1 MKSFAIF
8 GSSSQQFFFSMRGS
22 FQLADILVRKLSGR
36 GCKVDHHLE
45 KCQQKEF
52 IMRSQKSTSSTS
64 RVIVGRGAWARKY
77 TTFGGNK
84 IGDWGLGMKGVL
96 LTLGPFQAFHYTVVA
111 RLCMQ
116 LVILYFLLSPSR
128 PVCFGG

>member
-36 GCKVDHHLE
+36 GCEVDHHLE

-84 IGDWGLGMKGVL
+84 IGDWGLGTGTDTKILWATITTTTHKDRGL
-96 LTLGPFQAFHYTVVA
+96 SQSIAS
-111 RLCMQ
+111 
-116 LVILYFLLSPSR
+116 LVSQSQQQFCVIKK
-128 PVCFGG
+128 